1 MLIFQWTVYGAN
13 GFQFKL
19 ICIFYILSFIPQVME
34 ILFIGGLIGGFIQQT
49 KELGK
54 QHLVLSPELVL
65 EECTQLLARFRGL
78 KKGFESLLFILFST
92 NIIIVTVTT
101 YFLFLGMADFMLSVP
116 TITMIMV
123 PIMLLIYAALLADDG
138 FTALKDLLTAL
149 R

>member
-1 MLIFQWTVYGAN
+1 
-13 GFQFKL
+13 
-19 ICIFYILSFIPQVME
+19 ME

-54 QHLVLSPELVL
+54 QHLVLSPEIVL

-92 NIIIVTVTT
+92 HIIIVTVTT
-101 YFLFLGMADFMLSVP
+101 YFLFLRTADFLFMVP
-116 TITMIMV
+116 TITMIMI
-123 PIMLLIYAALLADDG
+123 PIMLLIYAALLTDDG
-138 FTALKDLLTAL
+138 FTALKDLLTVL

>member
-1 MLIFQWTVYGAN
+1 
-13 GFQFKL
+13 
-19 ICIFYILSFIPQVME
+19 ME
-34 ILFIGGLIGGFIQQT
+34 ILFLGGLVGGFIQQT

-54 QHLVLSPELVL
+54 QHLVLRPEIVL

-101 YFLFLGMADFMLSVP
+101 YYLFMGMTDFMLSVP

-138 FTALKDLLTAL
+138 FTALKDLLTVL